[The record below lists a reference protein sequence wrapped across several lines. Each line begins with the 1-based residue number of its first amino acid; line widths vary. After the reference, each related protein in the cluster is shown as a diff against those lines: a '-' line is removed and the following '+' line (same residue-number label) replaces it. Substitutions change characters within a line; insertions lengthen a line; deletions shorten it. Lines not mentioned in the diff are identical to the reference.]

1 MEDGWDAADFGDL
14 RIVGDCTFDSFEESE
29 GLLII
34 FLMWFGPTKQR
45 GGGGYCFS
53 RNLLAPFC
61 TPLRTL
67 APSALS
73 LDLFRI

>member
-1 MEDGWDAADFGDL
+1 MEDGWNAPDFGDL
-14 RIVGDCTFDSFEESE
+14 RIVGNCTFDSFEESE

-34 FLMWFGPTKQR
+34 FLMGFGPTEQR
-45 GGGGYCFS
+45 GAYCFS

>member
-1 MEDGWDAADFGDL
+1 MEDGGDAADFSDL
-14 RIVGDCTFDSFEESE
+14 GIVGDGTFDSFEESE

-34 FLMWFGPTKQR
+34 LYGGVWTDGMER
-45 GGGGYCFS
+45 GRYCFS